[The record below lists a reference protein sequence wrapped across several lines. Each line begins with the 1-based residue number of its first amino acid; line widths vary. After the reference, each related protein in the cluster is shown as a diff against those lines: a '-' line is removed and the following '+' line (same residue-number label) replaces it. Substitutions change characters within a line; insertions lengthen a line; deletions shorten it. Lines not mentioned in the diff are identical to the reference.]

1 MELSTILFAIGKFA
15 GITGFFCLSFIIFS
29 GDTARFWDRWFGL
42 DRIIKFQRKFSLFTA
57 LFVVMHPLFFIIAS
71 GNIGGFLIP
80 NSTFPALTAG
90 IIAFYIFVLVMIA
103 SHLYKRVSYKI
114 WQYIHVLTYIL
125 FAMALYHAFNWG
137 SNTNILWPLYLITV
151 IAIVI
156 GAIYRTQYKLRA
168 LKRGSFVVKSIK
180 NETHDTFTLHITS
193 EKESQNLGAPISF
206 KAGQF
211 CFLRLDGM
219 KLHARHPFTIASAPN
234 ENELRFT
241 IKDSGRFTAQARQL
255 SPGTK
260 INIDGPFGRFK
271 AIPNKKLVFIA
282 GGVGITPFMSM
293 ILDNI
298 NKEEKGQAQNITLIY
313 GSKTE
318 SDIIF
323 KDKFDSINSNWFKKI
338 YVLSNADSIPLGN
351 FEKGFVNTDLLKKYV
366 NDDSETIYYI
376 CGPEIMKNNVKKAL
390 SDLNVP
396 NKRIKVEDFF
406 W

>member
-1 MELSTILFAIGKFA
+1 
-15 GITGFFCLSFIIFS
+15 
-29 GDTARFWDRWFGL
+29 
-42 DRIIKFQRKFSLFTA
+42 
-57 LFVVMHPLFFIIAS
+57 
-71 GNIGGFLIP
+71 
-80 NSTFPALTAG
+80 
-90 IIAFYIFVLVMIA
+90 
-103 SHLYKRVSYKI
+103 
-114 WQYIHVLTYIL
+114 
-125 FAMALYHAFNWG
+125 
-137 SNTNILWPLYLITV
+137 
-151 IAIVI
+151 
-156 GAIYRTQYKLRA
+156 
-168 LKRGSFVVKSIK
+168 
-180 NETHDTFTLHITS
+180 
-193 EKESQNLGAPISF
+193 
-206 KAGQF
+206 
-211 CFLRLDGM
+211 
-219 KLHARHPFTIASAPN
+219 
-234 ENELRFT
+234 
-241 IKDSGRFTAQARQL
+241 
-255 SPGTK
+255 
-260 INIDGPFGRFK
+260 
-271 AIPNKKLVFIA
+271 
-282 GGVGITPFMSM
+282 M